1 MKYVPKDSTLHKQTK
16 YKDNE
21 INEVRE
27 TSTSLEK
34 IIQKVEKVE
43 STLLPTK
50 IEKKRNKQNIKQQIN
65 RNNK

>member
-16 YKDNE
+16 YKDKE
-21 INEVRE
+21 INEVWE

-34 IIQKVEKVE
+34 IIQKVE

-50 IEKKRNKQNIKQQIN
+50 IEKEEINKT
-65 RNNK
+65 